1 MGASGHLARCS
12 SGGSVRTA
20 NGASTCGSPGCD
32 RTRLSISGPTCSVER
47 SSPCSRW
54 SASSR
59 ASYCSRMVG
68 RRSRP
73 WPSVTAHLTPSH
85 RCPGRAPNAVE
96 PAPAGISH
104 WHSDRGP
111 RAGGRVSGRTT
122 QLRPRTAPPTSPRPR
137 PGAPEALGCPLAPV
151 VIRTLELLIMSRV
164 TRRDGVLSR
173 RALLTS
179 RRRGPLSSV

>member
-32 RTRLSISGPTCSVER
+32 RTRLCISGPTCSVER

-54 SASSR
+54 SASSG
-59 ASYCSRMVG
+59 ASYCSRMLG
-68 RRSRP
+68 RGSRP
-73 WPSVTAHLTPSH
+73 WPSVTAHLTPIH

-96 PAPAGISH
+96 PARAGICH

-111 RAGGRVSGRTT
+111 RAGGRVSGPNHPASPANGAAN
-122 QLRPRTAPPTSPRPR
+122 LASSPSWSAGSPRMPISPR
-137 PGAPEALGCPLAPV
+137 RHPHP
-151 VIRTLELLIMSRV
+151 
-164 TRRDGVLSR
+164 
-173 RALLTS
+173 RAADHVA
-179 RRRGPLSSV
+179 RNPA